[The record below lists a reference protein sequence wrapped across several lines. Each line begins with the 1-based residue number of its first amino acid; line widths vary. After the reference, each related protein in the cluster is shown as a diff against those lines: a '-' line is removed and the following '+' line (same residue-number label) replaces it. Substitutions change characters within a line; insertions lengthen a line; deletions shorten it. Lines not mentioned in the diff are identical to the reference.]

1 MLFFANIKIFSG
13 ELMLNIA
20 FRKDVF
26 LRAFK
31 MALIVG
37 IILAI
42 INHGDHIFLGT
53 MTVTNW
59 IKILITFCVPFCV
72 STVSSVLAIKKE
84 QLTVR

>member
-1 MLFFANIKIFSG
+1 MFH
-13 ELMLNIA
+13 IA

-59 IKILITFCVPFCV
+59 AKILITFCVPFCV

>member
-1 MLFFANIKIFSG
+1 MFH
-13 ELMLNIA
+13 IA

-59 IKILITFCVPFCV
+59 TKILITFCVPFCV
-72 STVSSVLAIKKE
+72 STVYSVLAIKKE
-84 QLTVR
+84 QLTVK

>member
-1 MLFFANIKIFSG
+1 MFH
-13 ELMLNIA
+13 IA
-20 FRKDVF
+20 FRKDVL

-53 MTVTNW
+53 MIVTNW
-59 IKILITFCVPFCV
+59 TKILITFCVLFCV
-72 STVSSVLAIKKE
+72 STVSFILAINKE
-84 QLTVR
+84 QLTIR

>member
-1 MLFFANIKIFSG
+1 MFFL
-13 ELMLNIA
+13 ELLKWLDSS
-20 FRKDVF
+20 R
-26 LRAFK
+26 
-31 MALIVG
+31 

-59 IKILITFCVPFCV
+59 TKILITFCVPFCV

>member
-1 MLFFANIKIFSG
+1 MFH
-13 ELMLNIA
+13 IA

-31 MALIVG
+31 MSLIVG
-37 IILAI
+37 VILAI

-59 IKILITFCVPFCV
+59 TKILITFCVPFCV
-72 STVSSVLAIKKE
+72 STVSSVLTIKKE